1 MEQPVV
7 WLCLVILPT
16 QSCILVKR
24 LSQRPVSSGIPET
37 SRSITWGHENGAA
50 QGSLPALK
58 LVQRPVELAL

>member
-1 MEQPVV
+1 MEQTVV

-16 QSCILVKR
+16 QGCILEDL

-37 SRSITWGHENGAA
+37 AGGRTRAGVRAA
-50 QGSLPALK
+50 PGGLPALQ

>member
-1 MEQPVV
+1 MEQTVV

-16 QSCILVKR
+16 QGCILEDL

-37 SRSITWGHENGAA
+37 STSKPWGGVRAA
-50 QGSLPALK
+50 PGGLPALQ